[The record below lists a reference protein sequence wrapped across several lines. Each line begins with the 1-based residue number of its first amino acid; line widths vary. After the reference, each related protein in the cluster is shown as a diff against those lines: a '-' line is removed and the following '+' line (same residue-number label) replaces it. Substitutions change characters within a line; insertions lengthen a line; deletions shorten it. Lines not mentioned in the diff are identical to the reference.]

1 MKKIIFFIAVFS
13 SVTLTAQ
20 IQEAKD
26 VSYAV
31 IEKAPTYP
39 GCDNGDKECFQA
51 RLQEEITKNFNSQ
64 ITSSLSSKQQ
74 VVVQFTITTDGDF
87 TDVKVKALNNDIKE
101 EVIRIFS
108 LLPKVTPGT
117 MKGES
122 KAVTYT
128 LPLIVEPAKKKI
140 SNSLVAPSQPQN
152 N

>member
-1 MKKIIFFIAVFS
+1 MKNLIFFIAVFS
-13 SVTLTAQ
+13 SVALTAQ
-20 IQEAKD
+20 VQEAKD

-39 GCDNGDKECFQA
+39 GCDNGDKKCFQA
-51 RLQEEITKNFNSQ
+51 KLQEEITKNFNSK

-74 VVVQFTITTDGDF
+74 VVVQFTITADGDF

-128 LPLIVEPAKKKI
+128 LPLYVEPAKKKT
-140 SNSLVAPSQPQN
+140 SNTLVAPSQTQN